1 MPYFVSNSP
10 YCRCQSF
17 MVILVFNSKEKHKI
31 YCKKMVNSSTTA
43 NMQSPQTGAIK
54 PIVIIGALFFIF
66 GFVTWLNGPL
76 ITFVKL
82 AFSLDTDAKAFLVT
96 TAFFMAYFFL
106 AIPSSWILEKT
117 GMKKGM
123 ALGLILMALGT
134 FVFGT
139 YATARDY
146 PMSLTGLF
154 IIGSGLSLLQTA
166 VNPYISIIGSI
177 DSAAQRI
184 SIMGV
189 CNKVGGIISPLVLGT
204 FVLKNIDGLADSV
217 KNAPDA
223 ASKETILNDFALK
236 IYAPYMIMAV
246 ILILLAIWTFRSSLP
261 EIKTSESNAQVES
274 SDSSKVKTS
283 IFEFPYLLLG
293 ALCIFVYVGVEV
305 MAGDA
310 IGTYGRGF
318 GLPLDETKYF
328 TSVTLAA
335 MLVGYIVGIISIP
348 KYLSQENSL
357 KYSAILGLLFTIGA
371 LMTTGYMSVGF
382 VAALGLA
389 NALMWPAI
397 WPLAIRGLG
406 KFTEIGSA
414 LLIMGIAGGATI
426 PLLFSHL
433 IGTYN
438 FQWVFF
444 ILVIPCY
451 LYILFYSIAG
461 YKVGLKSKQPAK
473 GMVEI
478 V

>member
-1 MPYFVSNSP
+1 MASTSTSN
-10 YCRCQSF
+10 
-17 MVILVFNSKEKHKI
+17 
-31 YCKKMVNSSTTA
+31 T
-43 NMQSPQTGAIK
+43 QSPEEGAIK

-123 ALGLILMALGT
+123 AMGLLLMALGT
-134 FVFGT
+134 FLFGT

-166 VNPYISIIGSI
+166 VNPYISILGPIE
-177 DSAAQRI
+177 SAAQRI
-184 SIMGV
+184 SVMGI
-189 CNKVGGIISPLVLGT
+189 CNKVGGIISPFVIAA
-204 FVLKNIDGLADSV
+204 FVLKDVDHLEDSV

-223 ASKETILNDFALK
+223 SSRELILSNFASK
-236 IYAPYMIMAV
+236 IYAPYMVMVV
-246 ILILLAIWTFRSSLP
+246 ILIVLAIWVVKSSLP
-261 EIKTSESNAQVES
+261 EIQSSKSNAQVN
-274 SDSSKVKTS
+274 DGISKERTS
-283 IFEFPYLLLG
+283 IFQFPYLLLG

-310 IGTYGRGF
+310 IGTYGKGF
-318 GLPLDETKYF
+318 NIPTDQTKYF
-328 TSVTLAA
+328 TTFT
-335 MLVGYIVGIISIP
+335 LVGMLIGYVAGIIAIP
-348 KYLSQENSL
+348 KYLSQSASL
-357 KYSAILGLLFTIGA
+357 KYSAILGVLFTTGA
-371 LMTTGYMSVGF
+371 LLTTGYVSVGF

-389 NALMWPAI
+389 NAIMWPAI
-397 WPLAIRGLG
+397 WPLAIKGLG

-426 PLLFSHL
+426 PWLFAHFKA
-433 IGTYN
+433 TYD

-444 ILVIPCY
+444 LLVIPCY
-451 LYILFYSIAG
+451 IYIFFYSVAG
-461 YKVGLKSKQPAK
+461 HKIGAK
-473 GMVEI
+473 TK
-478 V
+478 